1 MPWQSPTTPQ
11 VGDHGSYY
19 EHDATVVAV
28 DLELSLVTIEVAAPD
43 NTPDTDFITLRYDVC

>member
-28 DLELSLVTIEVAAPD
+28 DLELSLVTIEVAPD

>member
-1 MPWQSPTTPQ
+1 MPWQSPNTPQ

-28 DLELSLVTIEVAAPD
+28 DP
-43 NTPDTDFITLRYDVC
+43 ITRRASRVH